1 LAGFLTGF
9 ADLITECDGR
19 YWIVDWKSNHLG
31 NTPDD
36 YDESSLLRAM
46 REHDYILQYHLYV
59 LAWHRHLRARLPDY
73 DYEQHFGGVSYAF
86 LRGAVPNET
95 SGMFYARP
103 PRQLVEA
110 MDSWAE
116 GPAR

>member
-1 LAGFLTGF
+1 
-9 ADLITECDGR
+9 
-19 YWIVDWKSNHLG
+19 
-31 NTPDD
+31 
-36 YDESSLLRAM
+36 
-46 REHDYILQYHLYV
+46 
-59 LAWHRHLRARLPDY
+59 
-73 DYEQHFGGVSYAF
+73 